1 MADAAGTPR
10 ELTEAEIAELLAPRS
25 AWTRADVRRS
35 AAVAFVS
42 SIVFFGALGLLI
54 GRSSGWEAVRQ
65 AFFSWPDFQAA
76 FPKVLEG
83 FKLNFKIFM
92 VAEPIILIVG
102 LILAVIRSGR
112 NPVFFPAR
120 AAAVAYV
127 DIFRVPGRG
136 VPGGDRVGARQ
147 PTGRRAFAWSLER
160 AGVALRGPAAGGAA
174 GDPADAERLR
184 GAAEGDG
191 ADLGAR
197 ALGGDATGANLREPQ
212 LQLHELPR
220 GRTHLHRGDD
230 PASALHGLPA
240 RPRGGAP
247 DYRGRGVSGPL
258 LQVDGLYKAYDQ
270 HLVLRNIN
278 LSVKPHEVIS
288 LIGASGC
295 GKSTLLRSVNL
306 LEEINAGSIRLNG
319 EPISASLPNANR
331 VRQRIGLV
339 FQSYN
344 LFPHMSVL
352 DNITLAPRQVLGA
365 KRAEAEEAAMVLLE
379 RFGLA
384 DKAGEYPDRLS
395 GGQQQRVAIVRAL
408 ALKPDLL
415 LLDEVTSA
423 LDPEMVGEVLDIV
436 RELKGIGM
444 TMLLATHQ
452 MAFARQISDRVAF
465 LDAGSIVEMGPADRV
480 LRCPEQPRTRQFLQR
495 LLTAA
500 P

>member
-1 MADAAGTPR
+1 
-10 ELTEAEIAELLAPRS
+10 
-25 AWTRADVRRS
+25 
-35 AAVAFVS
+35 VS
-42 SIVFFGALGLLI
+42 
-54 GRSSGWEAVRQ
+54 R
-65 AFFSWPDFQAA
+65 
-76 FPKVLEG
+76 
-83 FKLNFKIFM
+83 
-92 VAEPIILIVG
+92 
-102 LILAVIRSGR
+102 
-112 NPVFFPAR
+112 
-120 AAAVAYV
+120 
-127 DIFRVPGRG
+127 
-136 VPGGDRVGARQ
+136 
-147 PTGRRAFAWSLER
+147 
-160 AGVALRGPAAGGAA
+160 
-174 GDPADAERLR
+174 
-184 GAAEGDG
+184 
-191 ADLGAR
+191 
-197 ALGGDATGANLREPQ
+197 
-212 LQLHELPR
+212 
-220 GRTHLHRGDD
+220 
-230 PASALHGLPA
+230 
-240 RPRGGAP
+240 
-247 DYRGRGVSGPL
+247 PL

-278 LSVKPHEVIS
+278 LAVEPHEVIS
-288 LIGASGC
+288 LIGASGS
-295 GKSTLLRSVNL
+295 GKSTLLRCVNL

-331 VRQRIGLV
+331 VRQRIGMV

-365 KRAEAEEAAMVLLE
+365 KRAEAEGAARALLE

-423 LDPEMVGEVLDIV
+423 LDPEMVGEVLDII

-465 LDAGSIVEMGPADRV
+465 LDAGSIVEMGPPDRL
-480 LRCPEQPRTRQFLQR
+480 LRSPEQARTRQFLQR
-495 LLTAA
+495 VLTAA